1 MKVEG
6 HVFVVTGGASGLGE
20 ATIRAVC
27 NKGGKGV
34 IFDIPKQ
41 AERANAIVQ
50 ELGADNC
57 VFIPCDVTNEDSIVK
72 AIEAAG
78 SKWGKIHGN
87 INCAGVG
94 SAMTTVQRDGTAHN
108 MQYFEFVVRVNLI
121 GTFSVASKCASWMAK
136 NEDEDDDGEHGVI
149 INVASVAAFDG
160 QNGQVSYS
168 AAKAGIAGMTLP
180 MARDLSRHGVRVN
193 TIAPGT
199 FGTPM
204 TVGLEQGKGKKVGDG
219 LKSAQLFPSKRFGKP
234 EEFAALAIQMIEN
247 KMLNGDTVRL
257 DGGIRMPRL

>member
-1 MKVEG
+1 MAQFELPVYRVVPGSPRTPFSCKMRVEG

-87 INCAGVG
+87 INC
-94 SAMTTVQRDGTAHN
+94 
-108 MQYFEFVVRVNLI
+108 
-121 GTFSVASKCASWMAK
+121 
-136 NEDEDDDGEHGVI
+136 
-149 INVASVAAFDG
+149 
-160 QNGQVSYS
+160 VS
-168 AAKAGIAGMTLP
+168 
-180 MARDLSRHGVRVN
+180 
-193 TIAPGT
+193 
-199 FGTPM
+199 
-204 TVGLEQGKGKKVGDG
+204 
-219 LKSAQLFPSKRFGKP
+219 
-234 EEFAALAIQMIEN
+234 
-247 KMLNGDTVRL
+247 
-257 DGGIRMPRL
+257 